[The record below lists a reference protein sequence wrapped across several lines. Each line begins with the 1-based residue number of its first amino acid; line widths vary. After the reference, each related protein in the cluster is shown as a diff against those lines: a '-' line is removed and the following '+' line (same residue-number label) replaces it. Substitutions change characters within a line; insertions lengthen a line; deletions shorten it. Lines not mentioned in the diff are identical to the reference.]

1 MIIQKVNMVS
11 SAEKLCRVEFKEKTV
26 NTNQIDKFTTR
37 KDSEEPTEWPGD
49 TVAFG
54 FAC

>member
-1 MIIQKVNMVS
+1 MIIQKVNIVS
-11 SAEKLCRVEFKEKTV
+11 SAEKLSRIEFKEKTA
-26 NTNQIDKFTTR
+26 NTNQIDNFTTR
-37 KDSEEPTEWPGD
+37 KGSEEPTEWPGD